1 MLPAVTEPYERD
13 LGLLSVPW
21 VSSVSVRVSGAA
33 WISECIRA
41 DLCFP
46 LVLLGSISQE
56 TQGYQIQVCSTLCQG
71 CSYTRGTWCNL
82 DSQLVSRSAEL
93 VYPLSLKSSC
103 LWLSRPAVLYTKK
116 GFERTA
122 VRIGKVK
129 TSAAERRK
137 KSTLGLTRGCM
148 PSHIAQEAVTVRLG
162 RVDGLSKADVL
173 LCPIRLMYVSSE
185 ETTVLRSHIAPPPH
199 PHHHLLFLCLG
210 ACLLNPASGKWPGPS
225 IHTVHIRACSG
236 FMAQT

>member
-1 MLPAVTEPYERD
+1 M
-13 LGLLSVPW
+13 
-21 VSSVSVRVSGAA
+21 
-33 WISECIRA
+33 
-41 DLCFP
+41 
-46 LVLLGSISQE
+46 
-56 TQGYQIQVCSTLCQG
+56 
-71 CSYTRGTWCNL
+71 RGTWGYSVCREWAVFRSEYPEQHGFQSASVL
-82 DSQLVSRSAEL
+82 TSVSLLFCWVVSRRRLRGIRFRCVAHYVKVVATPEGLGVIWTPSLFRE
-93 VYPLSLKSSC
+93 VLSLFIPF
-103 LWLSRPAVLYTKK
+103 LWSLAACGCHGLCVLYTKK